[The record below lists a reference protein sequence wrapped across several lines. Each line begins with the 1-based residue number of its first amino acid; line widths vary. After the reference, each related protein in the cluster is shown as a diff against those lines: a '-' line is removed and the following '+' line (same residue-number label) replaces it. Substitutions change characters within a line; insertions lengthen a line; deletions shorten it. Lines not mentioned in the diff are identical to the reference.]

1 MLLEINEDIRPDP
14 FSIHLNNYPQMKKTK
29 SGKVPLYRMYKQY
42 KGYPASPTKYR
53 CIITKIKFPIVK
65 KEM

>member
-42 KGYPASPTKYR
+42 KGYPASPHK
-53 CIITKIKFPIVK
+53 VQVHH
-65 KEM
+65 